1 MKTNA
6 KALSAPET
14 ANVLRRALG
23 GVRAWDDTLSDMR
36 IGKQNYHGLTLLPYC
51 RYNDG
56 RGLRPYYLLRD
67 IGNFIN
73 DALLA
78 NPSSIELRPIQVHD
92 IEIDLKDNRSWRL
105 RKLTGALPV
114 TSPIAARV

>member
-1 MKTNA
+1 MIIKA
-6 KALSAPET
+6 KVLSAPET

-36 IGKQNYHGLTLLPYC
+36 IGKQNYHGLILLPHGKFD
-51 RYNDG
+51 DG
-56 RGLRPYYLLRD
+56 RGLRPHYLLSD
-67 IGNFIN
+67 INNFIN

-78 NPSSIELRPIQVHD
+78 NPDSIKLRPFQFHEV
-92 IEIDLKDNRSWRL
+92 EIDLKDTRSWRL
-105 RKLTGALPV
+105 RRLSGALPV